1 MARALPL
8 LFFFCVL
15 GVTVQAQQPVLL
27 RGVVYD
33 SSRMVTVPSVK
44 VTSTSGSI
52 AYTDSIGHYA
62 IFVGV
67 KDSVSFYY
75 RGKSTNW
82 FAVRDIKYPSG
93 FDIALQVNL
102 PSRYQTLKEI
112 VVIGKTYRQDSVE
125 NRERYRKV
133 LGYDGPG
140 LRMTETDA
148 SMGGVPGFDPNEII
162 NAFRFRRNRSLKSLR
177 NRLMEEEMEKF
188 VDYRFNKRI
197 VRTISGLEGDELD
210 RFMTL
215 YRPDYD
221 FCALAPDL
229 DFYQYILEASKRYK
243 RGLLPPSYMRLRN
256 EDQQP

>member
-1 MARALPL
+1 
-8 LFFFCVL
+8 
-15 GVTVQAQQPVLL
+15 
-27 RGVVYD
+27 
-33 SSRMVTVPSVK
+33 MVTVPSVK
-44 VTSTSGSI
+44 VTSTNGAI
-52 AYTDSIGHYA
+52 AYTDSIGHYS
-62 IFVGV
+62 IMVGS

-75 RGKSTNW
+75 RGRSTAW
-82 FAVRDIKYPSG
+82 FSVQEIKYPAG

-102 PSRYQTLKEI
+102 PNRYQTLKEV
-112 VVIGKTYRQDSVE
+112 VVIGKTHRQDSVE
-125 NRERYRKV
+125 NREKYRKV

-177 NRLMEEEMEKF
+177 NRLLEEEMEKF

-221 FCALAPDL
+221 FCAMAPDL
-229 DFYQYILEASKRYK
+229 DFYQYILEASRRYK

>member
-1 MARALPL
+1 MAKRLPL
-8 LFFFCVL
+8 LIFSCLLSFAAE
-15 GVTVQAQQPVLL
+15 AQQPVLL

-33 SSRMVTVPSVK
+33 SSRLVTVPSVK
-44 VTSTSGSI
+44 VTSTSGAI
-52 AYTDSIGHYA
+52 AYTDSIGHYS
-62 IFVGV
+62 IMVGQR
-67 KDSVSFYY
+67 DSVSFYY
-75 RGKSTNW
+75 RGRSTNW
-82 FAVRDIKYPSG
+82 FAVREIKYPAG
-93 FDIALQVNL
+93 FDISLQVNL
-102 PSRYQTLKEI
+102 PSRYQTLKE
-112 VVIGKTYRQDSVE
+112 VVVVGKTYRQDSAE
-125 NRERYRKV
+125 NREKYRKV
-133 LGYDGPG
+133 LGYESPG

-177 NRLMEEEMEKF
+177 NRLLEEEMEKF
-188 VDYRFNKRI
+188 IDYRFNKRT

-210 RFMTL
+210 RFMVM

-256 EDQQP
+256 ENQLP